1 MSGVI
6 GADYTASYTATEL
19 QQTGRGFGLG
29 DRSVASDGKEYVFVL
44 FGSGGVTGAG
54 YVCIIDESY
63 GAVMASTTTSASA
76 FGDMV
81 GVGTAAVAASSYGW
95 LQVKG
100 PCTIRANALC
110 AGNVRLNTTGTDGQL
125 DDDGTASSEVVL
137 GAALTATVGG
147 AAAVTAAIINYP
159 SIGAT
164 L

>member
-1 MSGVI
+1 MGYI
-6 GADYTASYTATEL
+6 LGADPSQSYTATEL
-19 QQTGRGFGLG
+19 QQTGRGFAVG
-29 DRSVASDGKEYVFVL
+29 DRYTAQDGKEYVFVQA
-44 FGSGGVTGAG
+44 GVGGVTGAG
-54 YVCIIDESY
+54 YVCIFDEAYS
-63 GAVMASTTTSASA
+63 AVMASTTTSASA

-81 GVGTAAVAASSYGW
+81 GVGVAAIAASSYGW

-100 PCTIRANALC
+100 PCTILANALC
-110 AGNVRLNTTGTDGQL
+110 AGNVRLNTTGTAGQL

-137 GAALTATVGG
+137 NAALTATVGG